1 MNHEE
6 HVVIERFERGWLV
19 FGIGMIVVFV
29 VLIAYT
35 MANFGGS
42 IPVGTQR
49 IDPTKVRSEGEF
61 ANPRIEQIGNEYVAY
76 VQAFAFGYLPAEMR
90 VKKDRKVTFY
100 VTSPDVQHGFMIE
113 RTNINVQVIPG
124 EVARVSHTFR
134 KAGEYQIICNEY
146 CGLGHANMISKIV
159 VEE

>member
-1 MNHEE
+1 MNHDE
-6 HVVIERFERGWLV
+6 HTVIERFERGWLV

-61 ANPRIEQIGNEYVAY
+61 ANPRLERVGNEYVAY

-90 VKKDRKVTFY
+90 VKKGHKVTFY

-124 EVARVSHTFR
+124 EVARVSHTFS
-134 KAGEYQIICNEY
+134 KAGEYRIICNEY
-146 CGLGHANMISKIV
+146 CGLGHANMLSKIV

>member
-6 HVVIERFERGWLV
+6 HAVIERFERGWLV
-19 FGIGMIVVFV
+19 FGVGMIVVFV

-42 IPVGTQR
+42 IPVGTER
-49 IDPTKVRSEGEF
+49 VDATKVRTEGQF
-61 ANPRIEQIGNEYVAY
+61 ANPRLEQVGEEYVAY
-76 VQAFAFGYLPAEMR
+76 VQAFAFGYAPGEMR
-90 VKKDRKVTFY
+90 VKRGRKVTFY

-124 EVARVSHTFR
+124 EVARVSHTF
-134 KAGEYQIICNEY
+134 KEAGEYTIICNEY
-146 CGLGHANMISKIV
+146 CGLGHAGMISKIV